1 MKEFLEKAADKAL
14 GAYFILVAMWIC
26 TALTL
31 QLFFVYLQVSGDEER
46 SRDITSRIT
55 RKIDGNFKNNP
66 GNIWYEEPTETK
78 NN

>member
-1 MKEFLEKAADKAL
+1 MREFLEKAADKAL
-14 GAYFILVAMWIC
+14 GVYFVFVAMWIC
-26 TALTL
+26 TALSL

-66 GNIWYEEPTETK
+66 ENIWYEPTETK